1 MRPHLRQV
9 EGIVLVRAGLLLA
22 HDLDA
27 ECPARKVARLKSLV
41 KVALVAF
48 AIIADDVRGFTVRQ
62 IVDTLLTAEMKFYP
76 YTFVCLVDEAECVR
90 AETVHGAIGL
100 RCASIAHH
108 DCDLMQRLWQQTP
121 EIPIVIG
128 TTHACPR
135 VSFDGVIEI
144 RKTQRITEKED
155 RRIVADD
162 VPVSF
167 LGVELDRETADV
179 PLGVSR
185 TALSGNR
192 GKTNKYKGFLVNRI
206 EE

>member
-90 AETVHGAIGL
+90 AETVHGAIGFG
-100 RCASIAHH
+100 RASITHH
-108 DCDLMQRLWQQTP
+108 DCNLMKRLRQQAP

-128 TTHACPR
+128 ATHACAR

-144 RKTQRITEKED
+144 RKPQRIAEKED
-155 RRIVADD
+155 GRVVADD
-162 VPVSF
+162 VPVSL
-167 LGVELDRETADV
+167 LGVELDREAANV
-179 PLGVSR
+179 ALGVSR
-185 TALSGNR
+185 TALSGNGGEADEYR
-192 GKTNKYKGFLVNRI
+192 GFLADRS
-206 EE
+206 E